1 MEPEQYNFQVG
12 GSLRSDAPSYVQR
25 RTDQVF
31 YEALHSGQFCY
42 VFNSRQMGKSSLRVR
57 TMQRLIE
64 NGTVCVAIDMTA
76 IGTTGVTPESWFAS
90 VLDLIVEAL
99 ELYHDFDFEQWWSE
113 RSHLPIVQRFS
124 TFLERVLL
132 RSVTQN
138 IVIFIDEIDTV
149 LSLSFNLDD
158 FFAVIRECYNQR
170 ADRPE
175 YRRLTFALLGVATP
189 SALIQDANRTPFN
202 IGTAIDLTG
211 FRLEDCEPLIRG
223 FAEWVA
229 EPELLMRSILDWT
242 GGQPF
247 LTQKVCRWV
256 AGELEQAGGREQVGE
271 AEDSVDS
278 SLANYLASQ
287 SAPDFVAQLIQMR
300 MIENWQAQDEP
311 EHLKTIQ
318 NRLLNN
324 EQRKGCWLGLY
335 QQIVQ
340 QGAIVT
346 DNSLEQRE
354 LQLSGLV
361 VKRDGELRVYNRIY
375 EAVFNRNWVKTELA
389 NLRDYA
395 EQIQVWL
402 DSEEQDTTQLLRGN
416 ALRKAQD
423 WSAGKSLSDADYRFL
438 AASLKWDANQIFAA
452 AQRKSNRRILIG
464 SAAAAVSLALATAS
478 GIFALRQIQA
488 AALADVRLTSA
499 NSGALFL
506 SGQPFFAL
514 LESLRAG
521 KQLKQLSPVVTQQ
534 DTTQTRVIAAL
545 YQANAGVDDW
555 NTLQSH
561 QDSVNSVSFSPDGKM
576 IASGSDDNTVKLWDV
591 VTGRELRTFSRHQS
605 GVNSVSFSPDG
616 KMIASGSNDNT
627 VKLWDVV
634 TGRELRTFSR
644 HQFSVSLVS
653 FSPNGKI
660 IASGSAE
667 VMKLWDVATGRE
679 FRTFTGHQLGVNS
692 VSFSPDGKIIASGSA
707 DKTVKLWD
715 VATGRELRTFTG
727 HQQGV
732 TANFSPDGRTIASSS
747 GDGTVKLWDVATGRE
762 LRTITKLNAHSVS
775 FSPDSRTIASGNR
788 DDTVR
793 LWDVATGRELRTFT
807 GHQSDINSVSFSP
820 DGRTIASGSFD
831 KTVKL
836 WDIKTGK
843 ALLTLTGHQRSIK
856 SVSFSPD
863 GKTIASGS
871 RDHTVKLWDVAIG
884 RELYT
889 FTGHQEGV
897 NSVSFSPDGKTIASG
912 SADKTVKLWD
922 VATGRELRTFTGH
935 QEGVNSVSF
944 SPDGKTLASGSGDFT
959 VKLWDVETGKE
970 LHTLTGHLFNVNSV
984 SFSPDGKTLASGS
997 GDFTVKLWDVETGK
1011 ELHTLTEHQS
1021 FVNSVSFSPDGKT
1034 LASGSID
1041 ETVILRTWNLEK
1053 LMMDGCNWISAYLIT
1068 HPDDRPL
1075 CEGYLG
1081 NQEQRR

>member
-591 VTGRELRTFSRHQS
+591 VTGRELRTFSRHQ
-605 GVNSVSFSPDG
+605 
-616 KMIASGSNDNT
+616 
-627 VKLWDVV
+627 
-634 TGRELRTFSR
+634 
-644 HQFSVSLVS
+644 FSVSLVS

-970 LHTLTGHLFNVNSV
+970 LHTLT
-984 SFSPDGKTLASGS
+984 
-997 GDFTVKLWDVETGK
+997 
-1011 ELHTLTEHQS
+1011 EHQS